1 MGLYKREAAEREADD
16 IGLKFAHSNDVIGD
30 MSRVYHVDFSDIQ
43 IHTDAA
49 ADRRVKSVGKDAL
62 AVGKDLF
69 FGRGVFESNNPENKA
84 LVAHEFAHTMQQGA
98 VGNEGILSESVPM
111 GAEQGGAIMDFFKR
125 LFRSRK
131 PEDNLMFAKDPSKA
145 GGKET
150 GKFWREGNA
159 SDSKLSHTHEKRKG
173 LYEYLSN
180 RYSGKEYGNALSGGV
195 LRNTAGDISVT
206 GLKAARLAAGLSG
219 ALGGEMTNED
229 IGALYDN
236 LLSGG
241 RAAELVHRE
250 KLSEEEKA
258 ELASYTPEQRA
269 AKDEKFDA
277 GMLQLK
283 GIYMAQL
290 RRIKEKYGTYITQL
304 HPEDFIA
311 KVGSEFFDE
320 MGLLQDTEQMMKSAG
335 KYFDFKNNADDA
347 EFKRLSDYYN
357 DAYVMLN
364 LYAGADT
371 NLGGAEFMPNE
382 MQLAF
387 QEEAGYM
394 QRALGAESGIGGPGL
409 TEKEQNAYT
418 KRVQKRFGKGNL
430 VHRLI
435 GRFKKN
441 K

>member
-1 MGLYKREAAEREADD
+1 MGVYKRESAEREADE
-16 IGLKFAHSNDVIGD
+16 IGLKFAQSNDIIGD
-30 MSRVYHVDFSDIQ
+30 MSRAYHVDFSNIQ

-49 ADRRVKSVGKDAL
+49 ADRRVKNAGKDAL

-69 FGRGVFESNNPENKA
+69 FGRGVFESQNPENKA
-84 LVAHEFAHTMQQGA
+84 LVAHEFAHIMQQGV
-98 VGNEGILSESVPM
+98 VGDSLVSESVPM
-111 GAEQGGAIMDFFKR
+111 GAEQGGRILDFFKR
-125 LFRSRK
+125 LFSSKK

-145 GGKET
+145 GGNKI
-150 GKFWREGNA
+150 GKFWREGNT
-159 SDSKLSHTHEKRKG
+159 SESKMLHTHENRKG
-173 LYEYLSN
+173 LFEYLSD
-180 RYSGKEYGNALSGGV
+180 RYSGTEYENPFSNGV
-195 LRNTAGDISVT
+195 LRNTAGDIYVNGLSVS
-206 GLKAARLAAGLSG
+206 RLVGGLSG

-229 IGALYDN
+229 VGALYDN

-250 KLSEEEKA
+250 NLSKEEKA

-290 RRIKEKYGTYITQL
+290 RRLKEKYGTYITQL

-320 MGLLQDTEQMMKSAG
+320 MGLLQDTEQMMQGAG
-335 KYFDFKNNADDA
+335 KYFDFENNADDA

-371 NLGGAEFMPNE
+371 NFGGAEFMPNE

-394 QRALGAESGIGGPGL
+394 QRAQGAEAGIGGPGL
-409 TEKEQNAYT
+409 TAKQQKDYT
-418 KRVQKRFGKGNL
+418 KRVQKRFGQGNL

-435 GRFKKN
+435 GRFKK
-441 K
+441 KK